1 MYVYLW
7 LEKIRLSGPVSGS
20 SFFPSAQNGSSGQ
33 QSRPERDQVLRPQ
46 PPLVHFGDDGLW
58 KRVKKKKT
66 VLHIQACWMGI
77 KENVFLRNKKSGC
90 MVYFG
95 IALNSNMVVL
105 SLNRSRPSCFNCS
118 VDVIT

>member
-58 KRVKKKKT
+58 KRVKKKK
-66 VLHIQACWMGI
+66 LYFIFKPAGWELKRMY
-77 KENVFLRNKKSGC
+77 FLETKK
-90 MVYFG
+90 VAVWF
-95 IALNSNMVVL
+95 ILV
-105 SLNRSRPSCFNCS
+105 SL
-118 VDVIT
+118 